1 MFVYIEKKYCINSNI
16 YTKVSDISA
25 DIIKDLSEYIGHTIS
40 RLLDVL
46 QVRGIITKED
56 RAYVSNKLD
65 ADTWYKK
72 TTLSD
77 IFKQMFDGI
86 ENNKEKPDEN

>member
-1 MFVYIEKKYCINSNI
+1 MADNENNVDN
-16 YTKVSDISA
+16 YTTYEEV
-25 DIIKDLSEYIGHTIS
+25 KDLSEYIGHTIS

-72 TTLSD
+72 ATTPPD
-77 IFKQMFDGI
+77 ITELFKQMFDSI
-86 ENNKEKPDEN
+86 EKNKENPDET

>member
-1 MFVYIEKKYCINSNI
+1 MADNTDNANFVDMD
-16 YTKVSDISA
+16 DIQE
-25 DIIKDLSEYIGHTIS
+25 LSEYIGHTFS